1 MMIIM
6 FIIIFIM
13 MISIIAI
20 FYFKKNTF
28 KTIISL
34 LSNIDSDKII
44 EQKNIVAIDIND
56 DKTNFN
62 ALLVQAGINNSE
74 YIQGRIAFAIL
85 GIVIAVV
92 AVNYFSFI
100 VASLGIIAGIALIVF
115 GGKIFL
121 DMSKAERAKKIDTD
135 LGAFLDLVNIILEAG
150 GGLKNAFL
158 QVSLEAKHII
168 DPELIKE
175 ISILEYEMTNYPTI
189 QAYTNLKNRVDSEN
203 LAKIVDF
210 LILSEQTGLAVKNI
224 FSQQSDEMRQ
234 EKFYEIKGKVNTL
247 NMYLMLIIF
256 IFVLPA
262 LGAFIIFPMMAGRL
276 GMGV

>member
-1 MMIIM
+1 MMIIIFLII
-6 FIIIFIM
+6 FIII
-13 MISIIAI
+13 ISIAFII
-20 FYFKKNTF
+20 YFKKNHL
-28 KTIISL
+28 KAIISL
-34 LSNIDSDKII
+34 LSNLDSDKII
-44 EQKNIVAIDIND
+44 EQHNIVAIDVND
-56 DKTNFN
+56 DKHYFN
-62 ALLVQAGINNSE
+62 KMLVQAGINHSE
-74 YIQGRIAFAIL
+74 YIQGRISFAIL

-92 AVNYFSFI
+92 AINYFSFI
-100 VASLGIIAGIALIVF
+100 VASLGIIAGIVLIVF
-115 GGKIFL
+115 GGKFFL
-121 DMSKAERAKKIDTD
+121 SMSISERAAKIDID
-135 LGAFLDLVNIILEAG
+135 LGSFLDLVNIILEAG

-168 DPELIKE
+168 NPELIKE

-189 QAYTNLKNRVDSEN
+189 QAYTNLQNRVDSDN

-234 EKFYEIKGKVNTL
+234 QKFYEVKGKVNTL
-247 NMYLMLIIF
+247 NMYLMLVIF

>member
-1 MMIIM
+1 MITFI
-6 FIIIFIM
+6 FIIILIVGM
-13 MISIIAI
+13 STALI
-20 FYFKKNTF
+20 FYFKQNNLKS
-28 KTIISL
+28 IILL
-34 LSNIDSDKII
+34 LSNLDSNKII
-44 EQKNIVAIDIND
+44 EQSNIVAIDVND
-56 DKTNFN
+56 DKNNFN
-62 ALLVQAGINNSE
+62 NTLVQAGINHAE
-74 YIQGRIAFAIL
+74 YIQGRVSFGIL

-92 AVNYFSFI
+92 AINYFSFI
-100 VASLGIIAGIALIVF
+100 VASLGIIAGIVLIVF
-115 GGKIFL
+115 GGKFFL

-168 DPELIKE
+168 NPELIKE
-175 ISILEYEMTNYPTI
+175 ISVLEYEMTNYPTI

-234 EKFYEIKGKVNTL
+234 QKFYEVKGKVNTL
-247 NMYLMLIIF
+247 NMYLMLVIF